1 MVLLRMILQ
10 ELKRLKKKRKL
21 PGAGWFPPA
30 ILAIQEAEI
39 RRIMVQS
46 QSRQI
51 IHEALS
57 RKNPTQKRA
66 GETAQ
71 GVGPEFK
78 PRYCKK

>member
-39 RRIMVQS
+39 SRTAVPRQPYCTNCS
-46 QSRQI
+46 QDPISKK
-51 IHEALS
+51 LS
-57 RKNPTQKRA
+57 QEKGNQLIQV
-66 GETAQ
+66 E
-71 GVGPEFK
+71 
-78 PRYCKK
+78 